1 MEIRQVRLSDV
12 DVEPLLAGLSDEY
25 DTRYGKNIEM
35 TRANED
41 EFDHPH
47 GLFVVLMDGPITAAG
62 GGFRRYNQ
70 STCEVKRMWTSPQYR
85 RHGLATW
92 VLRYLEGAARETG
105 YATWSWRLDHD
116 NLRPRRSTPDAVTG
130 ESRFTAITPMP
141 KPFASISPLVNL
153 TPSRRVRTSGCSI
166 WTRKAGHPERCR
178 DGTVPPRAG
187 STAQSDMRTTGIS
200 TGKFLDERFLLS

>member
-12 DVEPLLAGLSDEY
+12 EVEPLVAGLSDEY
-25 DTRYGKNIEM
+25 DTRYGENIEM

-41 EFDHPH
+41 EFDPPD
-47 GLFVVLMDGPITAAG
+47 GLFIVLMDGPITAAG

-105 YATWSWRLDHD
+105 YAHMVLETGPRQPEAETLYAGRGYSRIEVYGHYPFAKAFRLD
-116 NLRPRRSTPDAVTG
+116 
-130 ESRFTAITPMP
+130 
-141 KPFASISPLVNL
+141 
-153 TPSRRVRTSGCSI
+153 
-166 WTRKAGHPERCR
+166 
-178 DGTVPPRAG
+178 
-187 STAQSDMRTTGIS
+187 
-200 TGKFLDERFLLS
+200 LSAP